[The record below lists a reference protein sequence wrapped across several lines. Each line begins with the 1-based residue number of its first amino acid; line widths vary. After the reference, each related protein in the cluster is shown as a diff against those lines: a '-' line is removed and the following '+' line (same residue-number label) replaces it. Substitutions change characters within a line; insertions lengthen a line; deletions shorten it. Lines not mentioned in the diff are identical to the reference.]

1 MESFKVHKKVGIG
14 EWKLQLGEIAN
25 VCLIVKNW
33 GFSQPAIACHI
44 QENC

>member
-1 MESFKVHKKVGIG
+1 MHEKAGIG

-25 VCLIVKNW
+25 VCLIVKKNW
-33 GFSQPAIACHI
+33 GFSQPAIACHT